1 MPHLKSAA
9 KSLRKS
15 RRRAAANLKIKMAL
29 SKLLKGPITAKTLP
43 TLIKSIDK
51 AAKRK
56 ILTKARAA
64 RLKSRLSK
72 KVR

>member
-1 MPHLKSAA
+1 MSHLKSAA
-9 KSLRKS
+9 KNLRKS
-15 RRRAAANLKIKMAL
+15 RRRAQANLKIKAAL
-29 SKLLKGPITAKTLP
+29 KKLQRGPVTARTLP
-43 TLIKSIDK
+43 ILTKSIDK

-72 KVR
+72 KIR